1 MNVRAKFQCQS
12 VNHILTHSPGD
23 QTAILTFAPV
33 YDNGKGENATWSKYT
48 PQGKLEMTVTNPAAV
63 AAFEVGKSYYL
74 DFTPAD

>member
-12 VNHILTHSPGD
+12 INHIMTHSPGD

-33 YDNGKGENATWSKYT
+33 YDNGSGENKTWSKYT
-48 PQGKLEMTVTNPAAV
+48 PQGKLEMTVTNPDAV

-74 DFTPAD
+74 DFTPA

>member
-12 VNHILTHSPGD
+12 INHIMTHSPGE

-33 YDNGKGENATWSKYT
+33 YGNGKENESWSKYT

>member
-12 VNHILTHSPGD
+12 INHIMTHSPGE

-33 YDNGKGENATWSKYT
+33 YDNGSGENKTWSKYT
-48 PQGKLEMTVTNPAAV
+48 PQGKLEMTVTNPDAV

-74 DFTPAD
+74 DFTAA